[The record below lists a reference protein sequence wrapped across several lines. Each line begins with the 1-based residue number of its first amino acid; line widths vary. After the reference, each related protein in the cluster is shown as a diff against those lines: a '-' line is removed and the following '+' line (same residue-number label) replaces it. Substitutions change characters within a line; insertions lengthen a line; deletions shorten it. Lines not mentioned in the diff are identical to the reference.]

1 MAAPVLLWF
10 RRDLRLAD
18 HPALTAALATGRPVI
33 PVFIHDAAEAALGAA
48 PRFRLGLALAAF
60 QTDLARI
67 GARLVLR
74 QGPAAA
80 VLDRLIA
87 ETGAQG
93 VVWSRLYDPQSV
105 ARDSAI
111 KAALTAR
118 GLSAGS
124 HPGHVLWEP
133 PRVETGQGGAYQ
145 VFGAY
150 WKAVR
155 GRPVPGPL
163 PPPGRWPSPVDWPAS
178 DSLAGWRMEA
188 AMNRAAPL
196 VAAHAMVGEAAAR
209 DRLAA
214 FIADSLS
221 DYATARD
228 FPARAATSGLS
239 EPLAWGEIAP
249 ATIWNAGLAAM
260 ERGDPGAEPFL
271 RELAWRDFAHHLMFH
286 RPGMLTGNLRADW
299 DSFPWSHDAD
309 RPEILAFRQ
318 GRTGFALV
326 DAGMREMWVTGR
338 MHNRV
343 RMVVASFLTKHLMTH
358 WRVGQALFADMLTD
372 WDPAANA
379 MNWQWV
385 AGSGAD
391 AAPFFRIFNPLT
403 QAERFDPDGAYRR
416 HWLAEGQARPG
427 RDALAYYDAV
437 PRHWRLDP
445 ADPAPPAIFA
455 HAEGRARAL
464 AAWEAWRR

>member
-18 HPALTAALATGRPVI
+18 HPALAAALATGGPVI
-33 PVFIHDAAEAALGAA
+33 PVFIHDAPEAVLGAA

-60 QTDLARI
+60 QAALERI
-67 GARLVLR
+67 GARLILR
-74 QGPAAA
+74 QGPAAQ

-87 ETGAQG
+87 ETGARG
-93 VVWSRLYDPQSV
+93 VMWSRLYDPDSV
-105 ARDSAI
+105 ARDTAI
-111 KAALTAR
+111 KADLTAR
-118 GLSAGS
+118 GLTATS
-124 HPGHVLWEP
+124 HPGHVLFEP
-133 PRVETGQGGAYQ
+133 PRVLTGQGGAYQ

-155 GRPVPGPL
+155 GRDVAAPL
-163 PPPGRWPSPVDWPAS
+163 PAPGRWPAPEVWPDTDHLSDWNM
-178 DSLAGWRMEA
+178 DA
-188 AMNRAAPL
+188 AMNRAAPVL
-196 VAAHAMVGEAAAR
+196 AARARVGEAAAR
-209 DRLAA
+209 DRLAD
-214 FIADSLS
+214 FVERDLS
-221 DYATARD
+221 AYATARD
-228 FPARAATSGLS
+228 FPAQDATSTLS

-249 ATIWNAGLAAM
+249 ATIWHAAM
-260 ERGDPGAEPFL
+260 AAMAQGNPGAEPFL

-286 RPGMLTGNLRADW
+286 RPGMLTRNLRPDW
-299 DSFPWSHDAD
+299 EGFPWDTDAT
-309 RPEILAFRQ
+309 RPKIRAFRQ
-318 GRTGFALV
+318 GRTGYALV

-343 RMVVASFLTKHLMTH
+343 RMVVASFLSKHLMAD
-358 WRVGQALFADMLTD
+358 WRIGQGIFADMLTD

-403 QAERFDPDGAYRR
+403 QAEKFDPDGSYRR
-416 HWLAEGQARPG
+416 RWLAEGQGAPG
-427 RDALAYYDAV
+427 ADALAYYDV
-437 PRHWRLDP
+437 IPRHWRLTARDTP
-445 ADPAPPAIFA
+445 PAPVVG